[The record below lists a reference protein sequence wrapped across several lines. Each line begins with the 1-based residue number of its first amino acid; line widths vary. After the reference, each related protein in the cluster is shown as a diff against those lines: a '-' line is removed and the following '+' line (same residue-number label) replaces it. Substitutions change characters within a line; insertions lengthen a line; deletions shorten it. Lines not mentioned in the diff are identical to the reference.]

1 MQKIVEEKVEI
12 QVTFEEMLGNRIL
25 RETIHESAEFVSPI
39 CIAKKLAGRVRLILN
54 LKELHEFVKYGHFT
68 IFGIKTIAQENSLY

>member
-39 CIAKKLAGRVRLILN
+39 CIAKKLGGRVRLILN
-54 LKELHEFVKYGHFT
+54 LK
-68 IFGIKTIAQENSLY
+68 